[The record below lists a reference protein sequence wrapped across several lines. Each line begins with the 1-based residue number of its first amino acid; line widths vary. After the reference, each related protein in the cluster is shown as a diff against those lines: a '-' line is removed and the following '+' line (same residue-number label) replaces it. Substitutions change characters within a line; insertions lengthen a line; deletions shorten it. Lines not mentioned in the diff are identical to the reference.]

1 MKRGFLT
8 KDLSPMPGLTDSSC
22 EDDSDSTCSEDLEDG
37 VNPANKKYAPK
48 KKSSRQPGQ
57 VQVDKEV
64 TTLPYSSGKTID
76 KSSPGQLWDVL
87 KKREDDDVHSSSEDS
102 FNSTCS
108 EDLDDGANSANKRYS
123 PKKKSSHHGQV
134 QVDQEVST
142 LPYSSGKTIDKR
154 RDDGGRGKN
163 SVIGNKIEQVRDG
176 NDDIKTKKE
185 AIGSHVPSFESASV
199 IRDSGVQT
207 DLSSLDLDKL
217 VDPIIHEHTNAAL
230 DEYVKNFNEMKVMS
244 KETDVKV
251 KILSGDKK
259 KLEVEICSLKGT
271 IQEMDETNKL
281 AVKKYESERQ
291 KSAAIKVELN
301 NTKLK
306 LENEKKINLQLQRQL
321 QSSREQKALI
331 KTLKL
336 KCLKIDFEGT
346 KAFLMGKKME
356 TEKLMTYLV
365 NNNQANLSTIQPS
378 VDRLSEYSALLYQG
392 MDDLQVKY
400 EEKILKVETSPVS
413 AVNVDMNFNI
423 SSFEKPQLTS
433 VVNSLRLLNLHT
445 RPQVV
450 YEATRLPVVNEAFRL
465 PVVNVA
471 TRLPDVHEATRLPV
485 LGRPSSLSHGQRIL
499 TNNLTS
505 ISAAIAR
512 PMAAATLIPDPACL
526 PASTTTATSR
536 TQAVPSPADGRPKSY
551 IKLVTELKGHF
562 PELNTTDAL
571 RYIHMLRRENNDKLS
586 GLMRQTIYERVG
598 QFMRAD
604 RNMRMVDIENDMDNN
619 CSICLEDMTERDS
632 RMLNPCSHEFHN
644 KCINDWLAKPGG
656 AGNTCPMCRHFIVQ
670 EDKFPDLGHGS
681 KRKL

>member
-134 QVDQEVST
+134 QVDQEVTILS
-142 LPYSSGKTIDKR
+142 YSSGKTINER
-154 RDDGGRGKN
+154 REFA
-163 SVIGNKIEQVRDG
+163 SIVR
-176 NDDIKTKKE
+176 N
-185 AIGSHVPSFESASV
+185 F
-199 IRDSGVQT
+199 GVQT
-207 DLSSLDLDKL
+207 DLSSLYLDKL
-217 VDPIIHEHTNAAL
+217 VDPIIHEKTNAAL